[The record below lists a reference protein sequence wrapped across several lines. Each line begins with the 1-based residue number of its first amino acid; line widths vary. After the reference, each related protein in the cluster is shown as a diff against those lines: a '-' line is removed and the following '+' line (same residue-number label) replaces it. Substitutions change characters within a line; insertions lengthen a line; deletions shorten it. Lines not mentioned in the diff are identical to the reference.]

1 MLLVSQ
7 AEEERS
13 GQGVYGRLFSYT
25 EGRRCLFFVAIL
37 ACVIAGAVHPGSA
50 LLLANILNQQFSI
63 YAYSRTDT
71 SAAQVAEGLS
81 NA

>member
-1 MLLVSQ
+1 
-7 AEEERS
+7 
-13 GQGVYGRLFSYT
+13 VYGRLFSYT
-25 EGRRCLFFVAIL
+25 EGRRGLFFVAVV

-63 YAYSRTDT
+63 YAYSQTDT
-71 SAAQVAEGLS
+71 SASAVATGLS